1 MKQKLKREIDKSTV
15 TVGNFKTPLL
25 ATNRTTKQKKSKDI
39 KEFID
44 TTDQKDLM
52 NIYRTFYPSITEYTF
67 FLSAHITFTKTGH
80 ILSQE
85 KTSINFKEL
94 K

>member
-39 KEFID
+39 KEFIN

-52 NIYRTFYPSITEYTF
+52 NI
-67 FLSAHITFTKTGH
+67 
-80 ILSQE
+80 
-85 KTSINFKEL
+85 
-94 K
+94 